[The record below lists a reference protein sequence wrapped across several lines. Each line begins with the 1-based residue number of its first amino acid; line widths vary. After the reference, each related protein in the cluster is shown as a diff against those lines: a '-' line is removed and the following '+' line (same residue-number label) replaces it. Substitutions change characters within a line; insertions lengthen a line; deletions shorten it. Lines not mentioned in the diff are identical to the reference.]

1 MSRGTRLAV
10 GVAGVGAALGIW
22 ADLLFRDRPLG
33 LNVLLWTL
41 AFAAGLAFLLRLGR
55 VPLHQGRRWMVAPLI
70 VFSAGFL
77 WHDSRLLTA
86 VNLLALGGA
95 VTLGALRRT
104 EPRAHRAAVSDYAG
118 GAVAAG
124 CAAAAG
130 AVHLLHKDIEWEDV
144 RRSVRSE
151 RMSTVARGAA
161 LGLPLVALFGGLFIA
176 ADAVFR
182 SLVAEALPPL
192 THPIGH
198 LLVVVGVA
206 WLSAGLLRDL
216 LAAREEQ
223 RLVSPDAVA
232 AKRIPVSLATTEVAI
247 ALGALNVL
255 FLGFVLVQ
263 FRYLFGGQGLVEAR
277 AHLTYAEYARHGFFE
292 LFAASVLV
300 LVVMASALQRM
311 HLYEQA
317 YGLTEL
323 RLYVVGVILW
333 LGVVFVWFS
342 ATVLRGRRGLFAVG
356 AVVAG
361 FAATAILNVVN
372 PDALIARTN
381 LDRPRVDVAYL
392 GDLSDD
398 AVPVL
403 LDRLP
408 TLRADLQKSLAFE
421 LLERSDR
428 RADWRSF
435 NLARARATKLLAQ
448 NREELVQLTR

>member
-1 MSRGTRLAV
+1 
-10 GVAGVGAALGIW
+10 
-22 ADLLFRDRPLG
+22 
-33 LNVLLWTL
+33 
-41 AFAAGLAFLLRLGR
+41 
-55 VPLHQGRRWMVAPLI
+55 MVAPLI

-77 WHDSRLLTA
+77 WRDSRLLMA
-86 VNLLALGGA
+86 VNLLALAGA
-95 VTLGALRRT
+95 VTLGALRRR
-104 EPRAHRAAVSDYAG
+104 ELHVHRAAVTDYAG
-118 GAVAAG
+118 GAIAAG

-144 RRSVRSE
+144 GRSVRSE
-151 RMSTVARGAA
+151 RMSTLARGAA
-161 LGLPLVALFGGLFIA
+161 LGLPLVALFGGLFMA

-192 THPIGH
+192 TDPIGH
-198 LLVVVGVA
+198 LVVVVAVA

-216 LAAREEQ
+216 LAARDEH
-223 RLVSPDAVA
+223 RLVSPGAVA
-232 AKRIPVSLATTEVAI
+232 AKRIPVSLGTAEVAI

-255 FLGFVLVQ
+255 FLAFVLVQ
-263 FRYLFGGQGLVEAR
+263 FRYLFGGRGLVEAR

-300 LVVMASALQRM
+300 LVVLLAADTLLRREPGHGAATVRVLSGGLVALVFVVMASALQRM

-333 LGVVFVWFS
+333 LGTVFLWFS

-356 AVVAG
+356 AVVTG
-361 FAATAILNVVN
+361 FAATAVLNVVN

-392 GDLSDD
+392 GGLSDD

-403 LDRLP
+403 LERLP
-408 TLRADLQKSLAFE
+408 TLRTDLRKSLAVE
-421 LLERSDR
+421 LLERSDEG
-428 RADWRSF
+428 ADWRSF
-435 NLARARATKLLAQ
+435 NLARARAISLLAEH
-448 NREELVQLTR
+448 REELVQLTR